1 MENGIYKAIS
11 AVLSDVGAV
20 GKDGQ
25 NTFDKYK
32 YRSID
37 AVMNAMHPAMAKH
50 GVFVTPEVL
59 ELSREERSSK
69 NGGVLIYSITKVKYT
84 FYTEDGS
91 SVTATVI
98 GEGMDKGDKSMNK
111 AMSAAFKY
119 ALFQVFCI
127 PTDEFV
133 DSETESPE
141 PEKDHSNEL
150 CGSAELAV
158 LEAMTKKAFNVEDVS
173 KVFKTWPNITKGQYV
188 KAMEEIKKR
197 AGKNGNEGKAN

>member
-59 ELSREERSSK
+59 EQSREERSSK

-84 FYTEDGS
+84 FYTADGS

-119 ALFQVFCI
+119 ALVQVFCI
-127 PTDEFV
+127 PTEEFV

-173 KVFKTWPNITKGQYV
+173 KVFKSWPNITKGQYV
-188 KAMEEIKKR
+188 KDMEEIKKR
-197 AGKNGNEGKAN
+197 SGKNGNEGKAN

>member
-59 ELSREERSSK
+59 EQSREERSSK

-84 FYTEDGS
+84 FYTADGS

-127 PTDEFV
+127 PTEEFV

-158 LEAMTKKAFNVEDVS
+158 LEAMTKKAFHVEDVS
-173 KVFKTWPNITKGQYV
+173 KVFKSWPNITKGQYV

>member
-59 ELSREERSSK
+59 EQSREERSSK

-84 FYTEDGS
+84 FYTADGS

-127 PTDEFV
+127 PTEEFV

>member
-59 ELSREERSSK
+59 EQSREERSSK

-84 FYTEDGS
+84 FYTADGS

-127 PTDEFV
+127 PTEEFV

-188 KAMEEIKKR
+188 QAMEEINKR